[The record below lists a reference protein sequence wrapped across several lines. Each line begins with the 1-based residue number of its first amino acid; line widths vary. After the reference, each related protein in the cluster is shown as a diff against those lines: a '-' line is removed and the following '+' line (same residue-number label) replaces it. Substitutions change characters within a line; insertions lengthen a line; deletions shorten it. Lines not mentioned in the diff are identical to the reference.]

1 MEILAV
7 DRLSI
12 RAVYIKQ
19 DLYQIRFLI
28 PLHKNSATYRW
39 YASSSRET
47 AMPCPYRPL
56 GLLIIVNTNL
66 KKSCYNPQSYTY
78 Y

>member
-19 DLYQIRFLI
+19 DLI
-28 PLHKNSATYRW
+28 P
-39 YASSSRET
+39 
-47 AMPCPYRPL
+47 
-56 GLLIIVNTNL
+56 
-66 KKSCYNPQSYTY
+66 NPVSYTNSQK
-78 Y
+78 